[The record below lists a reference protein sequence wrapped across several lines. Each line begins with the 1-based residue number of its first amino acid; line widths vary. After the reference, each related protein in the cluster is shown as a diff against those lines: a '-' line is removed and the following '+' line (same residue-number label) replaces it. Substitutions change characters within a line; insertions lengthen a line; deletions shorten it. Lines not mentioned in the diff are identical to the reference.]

1 MRMMLRVSIP
11 VESGNKGI
19 KDGSLPKTIATFI
32 EQHKPEAAYFTVEN
46 GSRTAYFFLD
56 VADVSLMPVIDEPFF
71 INHNAEIW
79 FKPVMNAAE
88 LKAGLEKL
96 GAKR

>member
-1 MRMMLRVSIP
+1 MRMMVRVSIP

-19 KDGSLPKTIATFI
+19 QDGSLPKTIATFM
-32 EQHKPEAAYFTVEN
+32 EQYKPEAAYFMVEN
-46 GSRTAYFFLD
+46 GSRTGYFFLD
-56 VADVSLMPVIDEPFF
+56 VADATLMPSIVEPFF
-71 INHNAEIW
+71 INLKAEIW
-79 FKPVMNAAE
+79 LKPVMNAAE